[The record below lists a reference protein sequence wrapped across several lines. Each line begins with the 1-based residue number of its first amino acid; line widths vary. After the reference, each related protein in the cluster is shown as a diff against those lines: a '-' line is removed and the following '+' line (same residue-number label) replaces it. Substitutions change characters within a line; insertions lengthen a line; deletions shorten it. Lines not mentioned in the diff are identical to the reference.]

1 MGRTYSFLAL
11 IERPDWPQS
20 GRHLG
25 APRQPDRPEAA
36 LIAFDLLKLD
46 GDDLRPVR
54 IEVRKQKLAKL
65 VRNAGA
71 GNV

>member
-1 MGRTYSFLAL
+1 
-11 IERPDWPQS
+11 
-20 GRHLG
+20 
-25 APRQPDRPEAA
+25 
-36 LIAFDLLKLD
+36 LKLD